1 MSHQTVLVVDFGAQ
15 YAQLIARRVREA
27 QVFSRIVPYHQA
39 LESAKA
45 ERPQALIF
53 SGGPASIYSE
63 NAPRI
68 DKEIFELG
76 IPILGICYGVQLTA
90 FALGGK
96 VEKQERREYGNAVIT
111 VVEPDELLSGIGER
125 TDVWMSHG
133 DALTALP
140 PGFHVLARTHNCP
153 FAAIGDPQR
162 RIYGV
167 QFHPEVTHTPKGR
180 QIIRNFL
187 YQVAGCAADWRMSSF
202 IESQV
207 RSIRERVGDAR
218 VILGLSGGVDSSVA
232 AVLLHQAI
240 GDKLQ
245 CIFVDNGL
253 CRKNEARR
261 VEATFRGHFKIP
273 LWCVDASSRFLEALK
288 GVSGPEDKRKAI
300 GREFI
305 RVFEAKAREVQGARF
320 LAQGTLYPDVIESV
334 SAHGGPTSM
343 IKSHH
348 NVGGLPADLGLEL
361 IEPFRELFKDEVRLI
376 GTELGVPEEIVWRQP
391 FPGPGLGVR
400 IIGPV
405 DAERVRLLQDAD
417 EIVQEEIQAA
427 GLNRQLW
434 QSFAV
439 LLPVRSV
446 GVLGDERAYGE
457 TICLRAVE
465 SKDGMTA
472 DWAHLDYD
480 VLGRISSRIVNEVR
494 GINRVVYDISQK
506 PPATIEW
513 E

>member
-27 QVFSRIVPYHQA
+27 QVFSRIVPFHAA
-39 LESAKA
+39 LAAAKA

-53 SGGPASIYSE
+53 SGGPASIYAE
-63 NAPRI
+63 HAPRI

-76 IPILGICYGVQLTA
+76 IPILGICYGVQLAA
-90 FALGGK
+90 FVLGGK
-96 VEKQERREYGNAVIT
+96 VEKQERREYGSAVIS
-111 VVEPDELLSGIGER
+111 VVEPNELLAGIGER

-140 PGFHVLARTHNCP
+140 PGFRVLARTPNCP
-153 FAAIGDPQR
+153 FAAIGDSQR

-187 YQVAGCAADWRMSSF
+187 FQVAGCAGDWRMSSF

-207 RSIRERVGDAR
+207 RGIRERVGGAQ

-240 GDKLQ
+240 GAKLQ

-253 CRKNEARR
+253 CRKHEARR

-273 LWCVDASSRFLEALK
+273 LWCVDASTRFLDALK
-288 GVSGPEDKRKAI
+288 GVSDPEEKRKVI

-305 RVFEAKAREVQGARF
+305 RVFEAEARKVQGARF

-334 SAHGGPTSM
+334 SAHGGPTST

-361 IEPFRELFKDEVRLI
+361 
-376 GTELGVPEEIVWRQP
+376 
-391 FPGPGLGVR
+391 
-400 IIGPV
+400 
-405 DAERVRLLQDAD
+405 
-417 EIVQEEIQAA
+417 
-427 GLNRQLW
+427 
-434 QSFAV
+434 
-439 LLPVRSV
+439 
-446 GVLGDERAYGE
+446 
-457 TICLRAVE
+457 
-465 SKDGMTA
+465 
-472 DWAHLDYD
+472 
-480 VLGRISSRIVNEVR
+480 
-494 GINRVVYDISQK
+494 
-506 PPATIEW
+506 
-513 E
+513 

>member
-27 QVFSRIVPYHQA
+27 QVFSRIVPYNQA
-39 LESAKA
+39 LAAAQA

-53 SGGPASIYSE
+53 SGGPASIYAD

-68 DKEIFELG
+68 EPEIFELG

-90 FALGGK
+90 FFLGGK
-96 VEKQERREYGNAVIT
+96 VEKQERREYGSAIID
-111 VVEPDELLSGIGER
+111 VVEPNELLSGIGER

-140 PGFHVLARTHNCP
+140 PGFRVLARTHNCP
-153 FAAIGDPQR
+153 YAAIGDAQR

-187 YQVAGCAADWRMSSF
+187 YQVSGCAADWRMSSF
-202 IESQV
+202 IEAQV
-207 RSIRERVGDAR
+207 RGIRARVQDAR

-232 AVLLHQAI
+232 ALLLHQAI
-240 GDKLQ
+240 GDRLQ

-273 LWCVDASSRFLEALK
+273 LWCVDASGRFLDALK
-288 GVSGPEDKRKAI
+288 GISDPEEKRKTI

-305 RVFEAKAREVQGARF
+305 RVFESKAREVQGARF

-334 SAHGGPTSM
+334 SAHGGPTST

-361 IEPFRELFKDEVRLI
+361 LEPFRELFKDEVRLI

-405 DAERVRLLQDAD
+405 DAARVRLLQDAD

-427 GLNRQLW
+427 GLSRQLW
-434 QSFAV
+434 QAFAV

-472 DWAHLDYD
+472 DWARLPYD

-494 GINRVVYDISQK
+494 SINRVVYDISQK

>member
-1 MSHQTVLVVDFGAQ
+1 MHQTVLVVDFGAQ

-27 QVFSRIVPYHQA
+27 QVFCRIVPYYNA
-39 LESAKA
+39 LAAAKA
-45 ERPQALIF
+45 EKPQALIF
-53 SGGPASIYSE
+53 SGGPASIYADK
-63 NAPRI
+63 APRI
-68 DKEIFELG
+68 EKEIFDLG
-76 IPILGICYGVQLTA
+76 IPILGICYGIQITA
-90 FALGGK
+90 FLLDGK
-96 VEKQERREYGNAVIT
+96 VEKQERREYGNAIIN
-111 VVEPDELLSGIGER
+111 VVEPNELLAGIGER

-140 PGFHVLARTHNCP
+140 PGFRVLARTANCP
-153 FAAIGDPQR
+153 FAAIGDSKR
-162 RIYGV
+162 KLYGV

-180 QIIRNFL
+180 QILRNFL
-187 YQVAGCAADWRMSSF
+187 YQVAGCKGDWRMSSF
-202 IESQV
+202 IEMQT
-207 RSIRERVGDAR
+207 RSIRERVGDGR

-232 AVLLHQAI
+232 AVLIHQAI
-240 GDKLQ
+240 GEKLQ

-253 CRKNEARR
+253 CRKHEGRR
-261 VEATFRGHFKIP
+261 VETTFRGHFKIP
-273 LWCVDASSRFLEALK
+273 LWCVDASERFLGALA
-288 GVSGPEDKRKAI
+288 GVSDPEGKRKII

-334 SAHGGPTSM
+334 SAHGGPTAT

-400 IIGPV
+400 IVGPV
-405 DAERVRLLQDAD
+405 DAARVALLQEAD

-472 DWAHLDYD
+472 DWARLPYD
-480 VLGRISSRIVNEVR
+480 VLGHISSRIVNEVR